1 MSKLKLI
8 CFVALSLSALV
19 NARQRDGPQA
29 IKNLY
34 EKIMSDPQR
43 HGQNITLIKE
53 TVHDDWGTR
62 PNPIKPNCKGSQC
75 GPGAEGFKT
84 LFKSWSKFLPDMYVE
99 REQTLFCRYV
109 FFRLIFYN
117 DD

>member
-1 MSKLKLI
+1 MSVLRII
-8 CFVALSLSALV
+8 CFVAFAISLV

-34 EKIMSDPQR
+34 EKFVSDPQR

-62 PNPIKPNCKGSQC
+62 PNPLKPNCKGSQC
-75 GPGAEGFKT
+75 GPGAEGMKT
-84 LFKSWSKFLPDMYVE
+84 LFNSWAKFLPDIYID
-99 REQTLFCRYV
+99 RQWTLFCRY
-109 FFRLIFYN
+109 
-117 DD
+117 